1 MLGKTLLTNSIAI
14 ALSSFAVCQNPAAA
28 QIAQF
33 SQPNPNQSSQQITVL
48 DQEFAAEAAENAQ
61 AAIQLG
67 QMAVQQGTN
76 EDVKIYAQQMVHDH
90 TKIYNQIK
98 QLASRK
104 GIAIPSE
111 MGSTNRL
118 EMENLSRFSGNE
130 FDRAYM
136 RLMMEDRTRDESLFG
151 RVALQGDDP
160 DLKAWAKKNLG
171 AIKQQFRSAR
181 SIARDLRQPAPA
193 PEAPPVAPPNT
204 P

>member
-1 MLGKTLLTNSIAI
+1 MLGKTLITSSIAI
-14 ALSSFAVCQNPAAA
+14 ALSTLAAYQNPAVAQFA
-28 QIAQF
+28 QI
-33 SQPNPNQSSQQITVL
+33 SQSSQQITVL
-48 DQEFAAEAAENAQ
+48 DQEFAAEAAENAI

-76 EDVKIYAQQMVHDH
+76 EDVKSYAQQMVRDQ

-104 GIAIPSE
+104 GIAIPE
-111 MGSTNRL
+111 GMGNTNRL
-118 EMENLSRFSGNE
+118 EMENLSRFSGTE

-136 RLMMEDRTRDESLFG
+136 RQMLEDRTRDESLYG

-160 DLKAWAKKNLG
+160 DLKAWAKKNLSSV
-171 AIKQQFRSAR
+171 KQQFRSAR
-181 SIARDLRQPAPA
+181 SIARDLRQPAPP
-193 PEAPPVAPPNT
+193 PEAAPVAQPPNT

>member
-1 MLGKTLLTNSIAI
+1 MLGKTLITSSIAI
-14 ALSSFAVCQNPAAA
+14 ALSTFAAYQNPAVAQLA
-28 QIAQF
+28 QI
-33 SQPNPNQSSQQITVL
+33 SQSSQQNTVL
-48 DQEFAAEAAENAQ
+48 DQEFVAEAAENAI

-76 EDVKIYAQQMVHDH
+76 EDVKSYAQQMVRDN

-104 GIAIPSE
+104 GIAIPES
-111 MGSTNRL
+111 MGNTNRL

-136 RLMMEDRTRDESLFG
+136 RQMLEDRTRDESLYG

-160 DLKAWAKKNLG
+160 DLKAWAKKNLSSV
-171 AIKQQFRSAR
+171 KQQFRSAR
-181 SIARDLRQPAPA
+181 SIVRDIRRPAPP
-193 PEAPPVAPPNT
+193 PEAAPVAQPPIT